1 MSPPSETN
9 QGTKNRKQGS
19 QRCGDPKQ
27 DKKDNQNSK
36 NSAFHGLSGGKD
48 AGESSTDD
56 ETDDEEIT
64 IRDVN
69 NKNSNDDRN
78 QEDSGSVSEKSQ
90 VIFQERGGQGASS
103 NESQDQGSTMSCTGT
118 RGFTNTGA
126 PMESEHKN
134 TAVMNGVDHSQ
145 RVPYNANGVAPY
157 PNHTHPYPQQQPNPS
172 VLSFLP
178 QGQQQHQ
185 VHTQFNFSQAPL
197 GGQQHHHFPAASSS
211 TIYPQQ
217 GTGIMVHQGYPQ
229 QQTMSVPYPPNGGV
243 LMQGGAGVHQPQQTQ
258 MHHMDTNNI
267 ECAANDNGGVTVMS
281 HQDVEN
287 IMEEVMGGGG
297 GGGGGVSRVCK

>member
-1 MSPPSETN
+1 
-9 QGTKNRKQGS
+9 
-19 QRCGDPKQ
+19 
-27 DKKDNQNSK
+27 
-36 NSAFHGLSGGKD
+36 
-48 AGESSTDD
+48 
-56 ETDDEEIT
+56 
-64 IRDVN
+64 
-69 NKNSNDDRN
+69 
-78 QEDSGSVSEKSQ
+78 
-90 VIFQERGGQGASS
+90 
-103 NESQDQGSTMSCTGT
+103 
-118 RGFTNTGA
+118 
-126 PMESEHKN
+126 MESEHN
-134 TAVMNGVDHSQ
+134 TAVMNGVDHGQ

-157 PNHTHPYPQQQPNPS
+157 PNHTHPYPHQQPNPS

-185 VHTQFNFSQAPL
+185 VHTQFNYSQAPV

-229 QQTMSVPYPPNGGV
+229 QQMMSVPYPPNGGV